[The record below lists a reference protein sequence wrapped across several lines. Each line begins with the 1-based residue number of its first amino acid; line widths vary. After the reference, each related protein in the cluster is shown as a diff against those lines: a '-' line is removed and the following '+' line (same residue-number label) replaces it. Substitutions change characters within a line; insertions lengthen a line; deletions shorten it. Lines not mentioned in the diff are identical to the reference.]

1 MRARAIAPLL
11 LLVLAACSSA
21 TVDGADDQGSTTTA
35 GAPST
40 SSVDN
45 EACAHVIDATV
56 ESTGDGVY
64 RVSATVASQET
75 GLDKYADRW
84 EIRNPSTGAVIGER
98 ILAHPHVNEQPF
110 TRSLPGVE
118 IPADVSTVEI
128 AAHDSVLGFCGD
140 VFTADVPRS

>member
-21 TVDGADDQGSTTTA
+21 TVDVADDEGSTSTA

-40 SSVDN
+40 STADN

-56 ESTGDGVY
+56 EATGDGVF

-84 EIRNPSTGAVIGER
+84 EIRDPATGAVIGER

-118 IPADVSTVEI
+118 ISADVPVVEI

-140 VFTADVPRS
+140 VFNAGVPQP